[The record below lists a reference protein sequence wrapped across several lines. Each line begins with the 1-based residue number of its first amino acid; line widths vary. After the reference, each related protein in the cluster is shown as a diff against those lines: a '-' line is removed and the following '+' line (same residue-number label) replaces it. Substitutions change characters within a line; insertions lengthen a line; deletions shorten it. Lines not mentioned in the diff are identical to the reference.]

1 MDGCEALPVILVPG
15 RLCDPFG
22 WLVLER
28 HLKRIGFDHV
38 ATLWRD
44 RVVTVPQLA
53 CGLAATVDA
62 TRVTTGA
69 ALVHLI
75 GQGTGGVAVRYYLE
89 RLGGD
94 SLVETALFMDSPAAP
109 APPAGR
115 GARLLSPRIPGTLAR
130 SVAEYLAG
138 CGPAPAGV
146 ERHSWLDAVH

>member
-28 HLKRIGFDHV
+28 HLKKIGFDHV
-38 ATLWRD
+38 ATLWRY
-44 RVVTVPQLA
+44 RVATVPQLA
-53 CGLAATVDA
+53 CGLAAMVDA

-69 ALVHLI
+69 PLVYLI

-94 SLVETALFMDSPAAP
+94 SLVEMALFMDSPAAP
-109 APPAGR
+109 APAG
-115 GARLLSPRIPGTLAR
+115 GAARLLSPRIPGTLAR

-138 CGPAPAGV
+138 SGPAPAGV
-146 ERHSWLDAVH
+146 ESHSWLDAVQ